1 MKSNARG
8 ATQPGQVVHCETT
21 LFESGH
27 WKRDKLSPMFVE
39 AFAPFQELAAR
50 LLTWLDKS
58 TDGSHDLSHL
68 KRVWQN
74 ARLLAQE
81 EEGANLQLL
90 VAAVLLHDC
99 VHVEKGS
106 PLRDQASRL
115 SAERAGEALRK
126 LGWATRDLEV
136 VTDAVLCHSYSAGLV
151 PTTPEARILQDADRL
166 DAIGLVGVARC
177 FYTAGRLG
185 SSLYQP
191 DDPAGKGRALDDK
204 SYALDHFPKKLLGLA
219 TGFTTIAGRRMARQ
233 RHAYLQE
240 FYNGFILELGA

>member
-1 MKSNARG
+1 
-8 ATQPGQVVHCETT
+8 
-21 LFESGH
+21 
-27 WKRDKLSPMFVE
+27 MFVE
-39 AFAPFQELAAR
+39 AFAPFQDLAAQ
-50 LLTWLDKS
+50 LLPWLDES
-58 TDGSHDLSHL
+58 TDGSHDLSHI

-74 ARLLAQE
+74 ARLLAE

-90 VAAVLLHDC
+90 AAAVLLHDC

-115 SAERAGEALRK
+115 AAERAGEVLVK
-126 LGWATRDLEV
+126 LGWATRDIEV
-136 VTDAVLCHSYSAGLV
+136 VTDAVLSHSYSAGLV

-185 SSLYQP
+185 SRLYQP
-191 DDPAGKGRALDDK
+191 DDPTGKGRALDDK
-204 SYALDHFPKKLLGLA
+204 SYALDHFPKKLLALA
-219 TGFTTIAGRRMARQ
+219 TGFNTMAGRRMARQ

-240 FYNGFILELGA
+240 FYDAFILELGA

>member
-1 MKSNARG
+1 
-8 ATQPGQVVHCETT
+8 
-21 LFESGH
+21 
-27 WKRDKLSPMFVE
+27 MFVE
-39 AFAPFQELAAR
+39 AFAPFQDLATQ
-50 LLTWLDKS
+50 LLPWLDES

-68 KRVWQN
+68 TRVWQS
-74 ARLLAQE
+74 ARLLAEDE

-90 VAAVLLHDC
+90 AAAVLLHDC

-126 LGWATRDLEV
+126 LGWESCDIEI
-136 VTDAVLCHSYSAGLV
+136 VTDAVLSHSYSAGLV

-185 SSLYQP
+185 SRLYQP
-191 DDPAGKGRALDDK
+191 DDPAGKDRALDDK
-204 SYALDHFPKKLLGLA
+204 SYALDHFPKKLLALA
-219 TGFTTIAGRRMARQ
+219 TGFNTLAGRRMARQ

-240 FYNGFILELGA
+240 FYNAFLLELGA